1 MFDTRDKDVSMNG
14 KSGRPHSSRRGFFKA
29 IVGLGMAGTVASSTG
44 CVSLAANLMYMIKGN
59 TYPAKCTAM
68 EGKKVAVVVVD
79 NATLSGSGGHGDTI
93 ARMVTALLQK
103 KVKKIQTIRTD
114 DVAQWRD
121 ANNWNEVE
129 YGVIGK
135 GLKADLVLGIDL
147 ESYTIHDN
155 PTLLRGRSRIRYTL
169 YDINDNNNV
178 LFRDGPKE
186 HVYPENAGRHA
197 VESESEF
204 QGLYVA
210 MLSRSIA
217 KDFYEYDKVED
228 VASDAAFLAN

>member
-1 MFDTRDKDVSMNG
+1 MNG
-14 KSGRPHSSRRGFFKA
+14 ESERSHSTRRGFVKA
-29 IVGLGMAGTVASSTG
+29 VVGLGMAGTIATSTG
-44 CVSLAANLMYMIKGN
+44 CVSLAANILYMIRGN

-79 NATLSGSGGHGDTI
+79 GATLSGSGGQGDAI

-103 KVKKIQTIRTD
+103 KVKKIETIRAD
-114 DVAQWRD
+114 EVAQWRD
-121 ANNWNEVE
+121 ANNWNEVD

-147 ESYTIHDN
+147 ESYTIHEN
-155 PTLLRGRSRIRYTL
+155 PTLLRGKSKILYRL
-169 YDINDNNNV
+169 YDINDSNKV
-178 LFRDGPKE
+178 LFREGPKE
-186 HVYPENAGRHA
+186 HVYPENSARHA
-197 VESESEF
+197 VESETEF
-204 QGLYVA
+204 QSIYLA
-210 MLSRSIA
+210 MLARSIA